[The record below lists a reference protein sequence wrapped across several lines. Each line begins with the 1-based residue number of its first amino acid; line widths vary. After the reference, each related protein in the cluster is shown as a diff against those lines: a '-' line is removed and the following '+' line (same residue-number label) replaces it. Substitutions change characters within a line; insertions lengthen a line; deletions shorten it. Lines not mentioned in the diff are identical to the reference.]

1 MCEYFSFLVD
11 DQGQCYALLGQER
24 EEVIKKGGNPD
35 SHSEIASYYGLD
47 EDKCWKFD
55 LQLSFDEWKRLLQGE
70 ALTTIKVLKDCYDG
84 GRALEEMTI
93 PITQKVQQW
102 LADNE
107 KAIMEAGKLKFEAER
122 LQELVFGGSDP
133 EWNRSFIIALN
144 RARTLQEVI
153 NELNL
158 TETRK
163 GWGNYLYYSGS
174 DEEKPI
180 RIIFRDPSGL
190 GNITHLAVQRWVH
203 KYARFNKET
212 DQVEIFEE
220 RRVNIIPSS
229 IPIKE

>member
-24 EEVIKKGGNPD
+24 EKIIEKGGNPD
-35 SHSEIASYYGLD
+35 SHSEIASYYGID

-107 KAIMEAGKLKFEAER
+107 KAIMEAGKLKFENER
-122 LQELVFGGSDP
+122 LKELVFGGD
-133 EWNRSFIIALN
+133 EWNKSFIVALN
-144 RARTLQEVI
+144 RARTLEEIV
-153 NELNL
+153 NKLELK
-158 TETRK
+158 EAQR
-163 GWGNYLYYSGS
+163 GWGNYIYRDPEGNL
-174 DEEKPI
+174 I
-180 RIIFRDPSGL
+180 RVIMRDPSGL
-190 GNITHLAVQRWVH
+190 GNVTHLAVQRWTH
-203 KYARFNKET
+203 RYARINKET
-212 DQVEIFEE
+212 DQVEVFEE